1 MKTIN
6 LSGNVIPDE
15 YADMYDFFGMP
26 AISPSNVQQQ
36 LDEANGDDVTINLSS
51 NGGVVT
57 SGSQIYTALKAYSGK
72 VQVNITGIAASA
84 ASFLAMAA
92 DKILI
97 SPTAQMMI
105 HKAQSWTAGNA
116 DDHGHESTV
125 LDKIDNSIANAY
137 MAKTGLKRA
146 DVIQMMSAETWMTAQ
161 DAVDKGFA
169 DEIMFVDNTAPSIVN
184 AVGGLPDKMAL
195 NTFLNFCAQQKKKQ
209 VEESTQ
215 DKEEKQP
222 TASLYDQKLAILM
235 GKDAEKH
242 GN

>member
-36 LDEANGDDVTINLSS
+36 LDDANGDDVTINLSS

-57 SGSQIYTALKAYSGK
+57 SGSQIYTALKAYPGK

-84 ASFLAMAA
+84 ASFLAMAG

-105 HKAQSWTAGNA
+105 HKAQSVTEGNA
-116 DDHGHESTV
+116 DDHDHESMV
-125 LDKIDNSIANAY
+125 LSKIDNSIANAY
-137 MAKTGLKRA
+137 MDKTGLARA
-146 DVIQMMSAETWMTAQ
+146 QVIQMMSAETWMTAQ
-161 DAVDKGFA
+161 EAVDQGFA
-169 DEIMFVDNTAPSIVN
+169 DEIMFVDNTTPSIVN
-184 AVGGLPDKMAL
+184 AVSGLPNKSAL
-195 NTFLNFCAQQKKKQ
+195 NSFLNFCAQQRAQKLTPK
-209 VEESTQ
+209 Q
-215 DKEEKQP
+215 DKEQEKP